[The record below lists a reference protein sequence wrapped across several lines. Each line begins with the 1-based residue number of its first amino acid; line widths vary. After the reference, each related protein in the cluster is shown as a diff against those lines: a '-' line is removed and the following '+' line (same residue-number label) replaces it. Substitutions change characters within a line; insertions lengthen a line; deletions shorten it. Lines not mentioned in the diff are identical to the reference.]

1 LENGKKLKSGIMGQ
15 SKDKDKDKEILVVV
29 IAILTTGHPRL
40 RQRDE
45 DLTEPTEGKTT

>member
-1 LENGKKLKSGIMGQ
+1 MERSQKAELMGQ
-15 SKDKDKDKEILVVV
+15 SKNEDKEVLVVV

-45 DLTEPTEGKTT
+45 GLTEPTEGKTT